1 MYLYVNSVI
10 STEQLVCRCS
20 DIIVIAGNRVIS
32 QSDLG
37 KQLRP
42 SASVDPSSLG
52 EYTEKHV
59 HGKSLQ
65 RRCSLRSSR
74 NLRFPLGQKDCGTK
88 GDTESR
94 MTEVSV
100 SST

>member
-1 MYLYVNSVI
+1 MNSVI

-52 EYTEKHV
+52 EYTENRFLVKA
-59 HGKSLQ
+59 
-65 RRCSLRSSR
+65 SSADALCAR
-74 NLRFPLGQKDCGTK
+74 HAIFVSHLGRKIAGQKATRK
-88 GDTESR
+88 
-94 MTEVSV
+94 VA
-100 SST
+100 

>member
-1 MYLYVNSVI
+1 MNSVI
-10 STEQLVCRCS
+10 AFKQLVCIYS

-42 SASVDPSSLG
+42 AA
-52 EYTEKHV
+52 EKRV

-88 GDTESR
+88 GDTKSR
-94 MTEVSV
+94 MSEVSV

>member
-1 MYLYVNSVI
+1 MNSVI
-10 STEQLVCRCS
+10 AFKQLVCIYS

-42 SASVDPSSLG
+42 VASVDLSSLG
-52 EYTEKHV
+52 EYTEKQVHV

-74 NLRFPLGQKDCGTK
+74 NLRLPLGQKDCGTK
-88 GDTESR
+88 GDTKSR
-94 MTEVSV
+94 MSEVSV

>member
-1 MYLYVNSVI
+1 MNSVI
-10 STEQLVCRCS
+10 AFKQLVCIYS

-42 SASVDPSSLG
+42 VASVDLSSLG
-52 EYTEKHV
+52 EYTEKRV

-88 GDTESR
+88 GDTKSR
-94 MTEVSV
+94 MSEVSV